1 MPQNFIYSCRLLMQ
15 NTPILKVLLPGITIH
30 SNFTFEKHIDELC
43 KKENLK
49 LHALTRWAKFM
60 STEKMRLVFK
70 AFLISQSNYCPLVW
84 MFHTKQLK
92 NRINSLHEKALIVTY
107 RDRNWSF
114 SELLNLDKSVSIYYK
129 DIKYLLTEIY
139 EVKMGLSPPIMSDIF
154 SLSENSFYNLRCCVT
169 VNRRNIRTSKF
180 GFEAVST
187 IGAILW
193 NDLPAELKNAE
204 SLKIFK
210 QKIKLWSPN
219 DCPCKICRKFIKNL
233 GYI

>member
-1 MPQNFIYSCRLLMQ
+1 MLL
-15 NTPILKVLLPGITIH
+15 LDVYR
-30 SNFTFEKHIDELC
+30 F
-43 KKENLK
+43 K
-49 LHALTRWAKFM
+49 LM
-60 STEKMRLVFK
+60 STEKFMNTEKRCLIFK
-70 AFLISQSNYCPLVW
+70 AFIISQFNYYPLVW
-84 MFHTKQLK
+84 MFHTKQLN
-92 NRINSLHEKALIVTY
+92 NRINSLHKKVLRVKNQ
-107 RDRNWSF
+107 DRNSSF
-114 SELLNLDKSVSIYYK
+114 SELLNLDKSVSIHYRN
-129 DIKYLLTEIY
+129 IKYLLTEIY
-139 EVKMGLSPPIMSDIF
+139 KVKMGLSPPIMSDIF
-154 SLSENSFYNLRCCVT
+154 SLSENSSYNLRCGVT

-180 GFEAVST
+180 GFETVST